1 MRSQGVLVFALFFSL
16 SKTEYIR
23 LESDRVS
30 AGREG
35 CSMPQPPV
43 GATVSHAQESEWEIF
58 RTLITHDDRN
68 SYYVVSSD
76 ASGSWEDT
84 AVKSE
89 SLSAIG
95 FNAKS
100 AYYMTHNG
108 FTSACRKSEQVRQL
122 NTLFFDLDCHDR
134 DLQETR
140 AIVGQTLSAL
150 KTAVGDGTLPQPT
163 MTIDTGRGVQLFYVL
178 TRSIPYRV
186 SANGQVNI
194 KSVKLFENVQKRMAS
209 LLDSVVSSIKGMSV
223 DRATFDVSRVSRIP
237 GTFNAKAGRY
247 ASLCDYSFDALY
259 SLSKLS
265 ELIPART
272 EQPSYKTDLKRVFKK
287 TSSIINYQPLLK
299 SRLAKIIELQK
310 LRNFNCEGN
319 RELMSFV
326 FYNTA
331 VQVYPHEIAQQKLGS
346 FNNNFMNPL
355 NASELK
361 GIIKSVDSV
370 TNLRGE
376 QGYYLIGANRLRELL
391 AMKLEEEVAIN
402 FFESK
407 RSVLRKEAKR
417 ITKEKR
423 DQRNARIVTLY
434 RQGSHTYA
442 SIAKQVLC
450 SVRTVATVIGSYK
463 RNQHQRV
470 LVNLNRYNKK
480 VLDTCNFLS
489 YEFKEC
495 LLPQSARFFVTSNYC
510 SSLTE
515 TLPTSVSVTLAWE
528 GFCLTIRRFIYNQRL
543 VQ

>member
-1 MRSQGVLVFALFFSL
+1 
-16 SKTEYIR
+16 
-23 LESDRVS
+23 
-30 AGREG
+30 
-35 CSMPQPPV
+35 MPQPPV
-43 GATVSHAQESEWEIF
+43 GATVSHVQESEWEIF

-140 AIVGQTLSAL
+140 AIVIQTLDTL
-150 KTAVGDGTLPQPT
+150 KQAVGDGALPQPT

-209 LLDSVVSSIKGMSV
+209 LLDSVVSSIKGISV

-237 GTFNAKAGRY
+237 GTFNAKARRY

-265 ELIPART
+265 GLIPART
-272 EQPSYKTDLKRVFKK
+272 EQPSCKTDLKRAFKK
-287 TSSIINYQPLLK
+287 TSSVINYQPLLK

-310 LRNFNCEGN
+310 LRNFNCKGN

-331 VQVYPHEIAQQKLGS
+331 VQVYPHEIAQQKLSS
-346 FNNNFMNPL
+346 FNNNFINPL
-355 NASELK
+355 NVSELN

-370 TNLRGE
+370 TNMRGE

-391 AMKLEEEVAIN
+391 AMTLKEEVTIN

-423 DQRNARIVTLY
+423 DQRNARIVTLF

-442 SIAKQVLC
+442 SIAKQVMC
-450 SVRTVATVIGSYK
+450 SVRTVATVISSYK
-463 RNQHQRV
+463 QNQHQRV
-470 LVNLNRYNKK
+470 LVNVSRYNKK
-480 VLDTCNFLS
+480 VLDACNFLS

-495 LLPQSARFFVTSNYC
+495 LLFQSLRFFVTPGYSF
-510 SSLTE
+510 LTG
-515 TLPTSVSVTLAWE
+515 TLPASVSVTLVWE
-528 GFCLTIRRFIYNQRL
+528 GSFFAIRRFIYNQRL

>member
-1 MRSQGVLVFALFFSL
+1 
-16 SKTEYIR
+16 
-23 LESDRVS
+23 
-30 AGREG
+30 
-35 CSMPQPPV
+35 MPQPPV
-43 GATVSHAQESEWEIF
+43 GAAVSRVQKSEWEIF

-95 FNAKS
+95 FNTKS

-150 KTAVGDGTLPQPT
+150 KTAVGNGTLPQPT

-265 ELIPART
+265 GLIPART

-331 VQVYPHEIAQQKLGS
+331 VQVYPHEVAQQKLSS
-346 FNNNFMNPL
+346 FNNNFINPL
-355 NASELK
+355 NVSELN
-361 GIIKSVDSV
+361 GITKSVDSV
-370 TNLRGE
+370 INMRGE

-391 AMKLEEEVAIN
+391 AMTLEEEVAIN

-495 LLPQSARFFVTSNYC
+495 LLPQSPRFFVTSNYC

>member
-1 MRSQGVLVFALFFSL
+1 
-16 SKTEYIR
+16 
-23 LESDRVS
+23 
-30 AGREG
+30 
-35 CSMPQPPV
+35 MPQPPV
-43 GATVSHAQESEWEIF
+43 GATVSHVQESEWEIF

-89 SLSAIG
+89 SLSVIG
-95 FNAKS
+95 FNTKS

-140 AIVGQTLSAL
+140 AIVSQTLDTL
-150 KTAVGDGTLPQPT
+150 KQAVGGGTLPQPT

-209 LLDSVVSSIKGMSV
+209 LLDSVVSSIRGISV

-272 EQPSYKTDLKRVFKK
+272 EQPNYKTDLKRAFKK

-331 VQVYPHEIAQQKLGS
+331 VQVYPHEVAQQKLSS
-346 FNNNFMNPL
+346 FNNNFINPL
-355 NASELK
+355 NVSELN
-361 GIIKSVDSV
+361 GITKSVDSV
-370 TNLRGE
+370 TNMRGE

-391 AMKLEEEVAIN
+391 TMTLEEEVAIN

-423 DQRNARIVTLY
+423 EQRNARIVTLY
-434 RQGSHTYA
+434 RQGSYTYA
-442 SIAKQVLC
+442 SIAKQVMC
-450 SVRTVATVIGSYK
+450 SVRTVATVISSYK
-463 RNQHQRV
+463 QNQHQRV
-470 LVNLNRYNKK
+470 LVNLTRYNKK
-480 VLDTCNFLS
+480 ILDACNFLS

-495 LLPQSARFFVTSNYC
+495 LLFQSPRFFVTFSYC
-510 SSLTE
+510 SPLTE
-515 TLPTSVSVTLAWE
+515 TLPASVSVTLAWE
-528 GFCLTIRRFIYNQRL
+528 GFLLAVRRFIYTQRL

>member
-43 GATVSHAQESEWEIF
+43 GATVSHVQESEWEIF

-95 FNAKS
+95 FNTKS

-134 DLQETR
+134 GLQETR
-140 AIVGQTLSAL
+140 AIVGRTLDTL
-150 KTAVGDGTLPQPT
+150 KQGVGDGILPQPT

-178 TRSIPYRV
+178 TRSIPYRA

-209 LLDSVVSSIKGMSV
+209 LLDSVVSSIRGISV

-265 ELIPART
+265 ELIPAHT
-272 EQPSYKTDLKRVFKK
+272 EQPSYKTDLKRAFKQ

-331 VQVYPHEIAQQKLGS
+331 VQVYPHEVAQQKLSS
-346 FNNNFMNPL
+346 FNNNFINPL
-355 NASELK
+355 NVSELN
-361 GIIKSVDSV
+361 GITKSVDSV
-370 TNLRGE
+370 TNMRGE

-391 AMKLEEEVAIN
+391 AMTLEEEVAIN
-402 FFESK
+402 FFESN

-434 RQGSHTYA
+434 RQGSYTYA
-442 SIAKQVLC
+442 SIAKQVMC
-450 SVRTVATVIGSYK
+450 SVRTVATVISSYK
-463 RNQHQRV
+463 QNQHQRI
-470 LVNLNRYNKK
+470 LVNLTRYNKK
-480 VLDTCNFLS
+480 VLDACNFLS
-489 YEFKEC
+489 YESKEC
-495 LLPQSARFFVTSNYC
+495 LLSQSLRFFVTSSYC

-515 TLPTSVSVTLAWE
+515 TLPASVSVTLAWE
-528 GFCLTIRRFIYNQRL
+528 GFLLAVRRFIYTQRL

>member
-1 MRSQGVLVFALFFSL
+1 
-16 SKTEYIR
+16 
-23 LESDRVS
+23 
-30 AGREG
+30 
-35 CSMPQPPV
+35 MPQPPV
-43 GATVSHAQESEWEIF
+43 GATVSRVQESEWEIF

-95 FNAKS
+95 FNTKS

-140 AIVGQTLSAL
+140 AIVIQTLDTL
-150 KTAVGDGTLPQPT
+150 KQAVGDGILPQPT

-178 TRSIPYRV
+178 TRSIPYRT
-186 SANGQVNI
+186 SANSQVNI

-209 LLDSVVSSIKGMSV
+209 LLDSVVSSIKGISV

-265 ELIPART
+265 GLIPTCA
-272 EQPSYKTDLKRVFKK
+272 EQPSCKTDLKRAFKK

-310 LRNFNCEGN
+310 LRNFNCKGN

-331 VQVYPHEIAQQKLGS
+331 VQVYPHEIAQQKLSS
-346 FNNNFMNPL
+346 FNNNFINPL
-355 NASELK
+355 NVSELN

-370 TNLRGE
+370 TNMRGE

-391 AMKLEEEVAIN
+391 AMTLEEEVAIN

-423 DQRNARIVTLY
+423 DQRNARIVTLF

-442 SIAKQVLC
+442 SIAKQVMC
-450 SVRTVATVIGSYK
+450 SVRTVATVISSYK
-463 RNQHQRV
+463 QNQHQRV
-470 LVNLNRYNKK
+470 LVNVSRYNKK
-480 VLDTCNFLS
+480 VLDACNFLS

-495 LLPQSARFFVTSNYC
+495 LLFQSPRFFVTPWYSF
-510 SSLTE
+510 LTE
-515 TLPTSVSVTLAWE
+515 SLPASVSVTLARE
-528 GFCLTIRRFIYNQRL
+528 GFFFAIRRFIYNQRL

>member
-1 MRSQGVLVFALFFSL
+1 
-16 SKTEYIR
+16 
-23 LESDRVS
+23 
-30 AGREG
+30 
-35 CSMPQPPV
+35 MPQPPV
-43 GATVSHAQESEWEIF
+43 GATVSHVQESEWEIF

-95 FNAKS
+95 FNTKS

-140 AIVGQTLSAL
+140 AIVCQTLDTL
-150 KTAVGDGTLPQPT
+150 KQAVGDETLPQPT

-194 KSVKLFENVQKRMAS
+194 KSVKFFENVQKRMAS
-209 LLDSVVSSIKGMSV
+209 LLDSVVSSIRGISV

-391 AMKLEEEVAIN
+391 AMTLEEEVAIN

-417 ITKEKR
+417 VTKEKR
-423 DQRNARIVTLY
+423 DQRNTRIVTLY

-442 SIAKQVLC
+442 SIAKQVMC
-450 SVRTVATVIGSYK
+450 SVRTVATVISTYK
-463 RNQHQRV
+463 QKQRQHL
-470 LVNLNRYNKK
+470 LVNVSRYNKK
-480 VLDTCNFLS
+480 VLNACNLLS
-489 YEFKEC
+489 YESNES
-495 LLPQSARFFVTSNYC
+495 LLPRTSRFLVTSDC
-510 SSLTE
+510 CVSLTG
-515 TLPTSVSVTLAWE
+515 TLPASVSVTLAWE
-528 GFCLTIRRFIYNQRL
+528 GSFFAIRRFIYNQRL

>member
-1 MRSQGVLVFALFFSL
+1 
-16 SKTEYIR
+16 
-23 LESDRVS
+23 
-30 AGREG
+30 
-35 CSMPQPPV
+35 MPQPPV
-43 GATVSHAQESEWEIF
+43 GATVSHVQESEWEIF

-89 SLSAIG
+89 SLSVIG

-140 AIVGQTLSAL
+140 AIVGRTLDTL
-150 KTAVGDGTLPQPT
+150 KQAVGDGILPQPT
-163 MTIDTGRGVQLFYVL
+163 MTVDTGRGVQLFYVL

-186 SANGQVNI
+186 SANDQVNI
-194 KSVKLFENVQKRMAS
+194 KSVKLFENMQKRMAS
-209 LLDSVVSSIKGMSV
+209 LLDSVVSSIKGISV

-265 ELIPART
+265 RLIPAHA
-272 EQPSYKTDLKRVFKK
+272 EQPSRKTDLKRAFKR

-331 VQVYPHEIAQQKLGS
+331 VQVYPHEIAQQKLSS
-346 FNNNFMNPL
+346 FNNNFINPL
-355 NASELK
+355 NVSELN
-361 GIIKSVDSV
+361 GITKSVDTV
-370 TNLRGE
+370 TNMRGE

-391 AMKLEEEVAIN
+391 AMTLEEEVAIN

-423 DQRNARIVTLY
+423 EQRNARIVTLY

-442 SIAKQVLC
+442 SIAKQVMC
-450 SVRTVATVIGSYK
+450 SVRTVATVISSYK
-463 RNQHQRV
+463 QNQRQRV
-470 LVNLNRYNKK
+470 LLNVSRYNKK
-480 VLDTCNFLS
+480 VLNTCNFLS

-495 LLPQSARFFVTSNYC
+495 LLPHSSSCC
-510 SSLTE
+510 SFLTE
-515 TLPTSVSVTLAWE
+515 TLPASVSVTLAWE
-528 GFCLTIRRFIYNQRL
+528 GFLLAIRRFIYNQRL

>member
-1 MRSQGVLVFALFFSL
+1 
-16 SKTEYIR
+16 
-23 LESDRVS
+23 
-30 AGREG
+30 
-35 CSMPQPPV
+35 MPQPPV
-43 GATVSHAQESEWEIF
+43 GATVSHVQESEWEIF

-95 FNAKS
+95 FNTKS

-140 AIVGQTLSAL
+140 AIVGQTLDTL
-150 KTAVGDGTLPQPT
+150 KQAVGDGILPQPT

-194 KSVKLFENVQKRMAS
+194 KSTKLFENVQKRMAS
-209 LLDSVVSSIKGMSV
+209 LLDSVVSSIKGISV

-272 EQPSYKTDLKRVFKK
+272 EQPSYKTNLKRAFKK
-287 TSSIINYQPLLK
+287 TSSVINYQPLLK

-331 VQVYPHEIAQQKLGS
+331 VQVYPHEIAQQKLSS
-346 FNNNFMNPL
+346 FNNNFINPL
-355 NASELK
+355 NVSELN
-361 GIIKSVDSV
+361 GITKSVDTV
-370 TNLRGE
+370 TNMRGE
-376 QGYYLIGANRLRELL
+376 QGYYLISANRLRELL
-391 AMKLEEEVAIN
+391 AMTLKEEVAIN

-407 RSVLRKEAKR
+407 RLVMRKEAKR

-423 DQRNARIVTLY
+423 EQRNARIITLY

-442 SIAKQVLC
+442 SIAKQAMC
-450 SVRTVATVIGSYK
+450 SVRTVATVISSYK
-463 RNQHQRV
+463 RNQRQRV
-470 LVNLNRYNKK
+470 LVNLTRYNKK
-480 VLDTCNFLS
+480 VLDACKFLS
-489 YEFKEC
+489 YEFKKC
-495 LLPQSARFFVTSNYC
+495 LLSQSPRFFVTSSCC
-510 SSLTE
+510 SSLTK
-515 TLPTSVSVTLAWE
+515 TLPAGVFVTSAWE
-528 GFCLTIRRFIYNQRL
+528 GFILAMRRFIYTLRL

>member
-23 LESDRVS
+23 LESDRIS

-43 GATVSHAQESEWEIF
+43 GAAVSRVQESEWEIF

-95 FNAKS
+95 FNTKS

-265 ELIPART
+265 GLIPART

-331 VQVYPHEIAQQKLGS
+331 VQVYPHEVAQQKLSS
-346 FNNNFMNPL
+346 FNNNFINPL
-355 NASELK
+355 NVSELN
-361 GIIKSVDSV
+361 GITKSVDSV
-370 TNLRGE
+370 INMRGE

-391 AMKLEEEVAIN
+391 AMTLEEEVAIN

-495 LLPQSARFFVTSNYC
+495 LLPQSPRFFVTSNYC

>member
-1 MRSQGVLVFALFFSL
+1 
-16 SKTEYIR
+16 
-23 LESDRVS
+23 
-30 AGREG
+30 
-35 CSMPQPPV
+35 
-43 GATVSHAQESEWEIF
+43 
-58 RTLITHDDRN
+58 
-68 SYYVVSSD
+68 
-76 ASGSWEDT
+76 
-84 AVKSE
+84 
-89 SLSAIG
+89 
-95 FNAKS
+95 
-100 AYYMTHNG
+100 
-108 FTSACRKSEQVRQL
+108 
-122 NTLFFDLDCHDR
+122 
-134 DLQETR
+134 
-140 AIVGQTLSAL
+140 
-150 KTAVGDGTLPQPT
+150 
-163 MTIDTGRGVQLFYVL
+163 
-178 TRSIPYRV
+178 
-186 SANGQVNI
+186 
-194 KSVKLFENVQKRMAS
+194 MAS

-237 GTFNAKAGRY
+237 GTFNAKARRY

-265 ELIPART
+265 GLIPART
-272 EQPSYKTDLKRVFKK
+272 EQPSCKTDLKRAFKK

-331 VQVYPHEIAQQKLGS
+331 VQVYPHEVAQQKLSS
-346 FNNNFMNPL
+346 FNNNFINPL
-355 NASELK
+355 NVSELN
-361 GIIKSVDSV
+361 GITKSVDSV
-370 TNLRGE
+370 INMRGE

-391 AMKLEEEVAIN
+391 AMKLEEEVAID

-417 ITKEKR
+417 VTKEKR
-423 DQRNARIVTLY
+423 DQRNTRIVTLY

-442 SIAKQVLC
+442 SIAKQVMC
-450 SVRTVATVIGSYK
+450 SVRTVATVISAYK
-463 RNQHQRV
+463 QKQRQHV
-470 LVNLNRYNKK
+470 LVNVSRYNKK

-495 LLPQSARFFVTSNYC
+495 LLPQSLRFFVTSNYC

-528 GFCLTIRRFIYNQRL
+528 GFCLTTRRFIYNQRL

>member
-1 MRSQGVLVFALFFSL
+1 
-16 SKTEYIR
+16 
-23 LESDRVS
+23 
-30 AGREG
+30 
-35 CSMPQPPV
+35 MPQPPV
-43 GATVSHAQESEWEIF
+43 GAAVPHMQGSEWEIF

-89 SLSAIG
+89 SLPAMG
-95 FNAKS
+95 FNTKS

-122 NTLFFDLDCHDR
+122 NALFFDLDCHDQGLR
-134 DLQETR
+134 ETR
-140 AIVGQTLSAL
+140 AIVSQTLSTL
-150 KTAVGDGTLPQPT
+150 KHAVADGVLPQPT
-163 MTIDTGRGVQLFYVL
+163 MTIDSGRGVQLFYVL

-186 SANGQVNI
+186 NANGQVNI

-209 LLDSVVSSIKGMSV
+209 LLDSVISPIQGISV

-237 GTFNAKAGRY
+237 GTYNAKAGRF
-247 ASLCDYSFDALY
+247 ATLCDYSLDALY
-259 SLSKLS
+259 SLSGLS
-265 ELIPART
+265 SFASAHAAEPIR
-272 EQPSYKTDLKRVFKK
+272 SNNLKRAFKK
-287 TSSIINYQPLLK
+287 TASVLNYQPMMN
-299 SRLAKIIELQK
+299 SRLAKITELQK

-331 VQVYPHEIAQQKLGS
+331 VQVYPHEIAQRKLID
-346 FNNNFMNPL
+346 FNNAFINPL
-355 NASELK
+355 NQSELD

-391 AMKLEEEVAIN
+391 GMTLEEEMAIN

-417 ITKEKR
+417 ITKAKR
-423 DQRNARIVTLY
+423 EQRNARIVALF

-442 SIAKQVLC
+442 SIAKQVVC
-450 SVRTVATVIGSYK
+450 SVRTVAAVISSYK
-463 RNQHQRV
+463 QTQRQPV
-470 LVNLNRYNKK
+470 LVSTTRYNKK
-480 VLDTCNFLS
+480 VLAACNFLS
-489 YEFKEC
+489 YEFKKC
-495 LLPQSARFFVTSNYC
+495 LLPTSLPFLPFLVTPSFLSLFRFPMTK
-510 SSLTE
+510 
-515 TLPTSVSVTLAWE
+515 TLPTSVFVTRWE
-528 GFCLTIRRFIYNQRL
+528 GFILAVCRYFHTMRL
-543 VQ
+543 IE

>member
-1 MRSQGVLVFALFFSL
+1 
-16 SKTEYIR
+16 
-23 LESDRVS
+23 
-30 AGREG
+30 
-35 CSMPQPPV
+35 MPQPPV
-43 GATVSHAQESEWEIF
+43 GATVSHVQESEWEIF

-95 FNAKS
+95 FNTKS

-140 AIVGQTLSAL
+140 AIVCQTLDTL
-150 KTAVGDGTLPQPT
+150 KQAVGDETLPQPT

-194 KSVKLFENVQKRMAS
+194 KSVKFFENVQKRMAS
-209 LLDSVVSSIKGMSV
+209 LLDSVVSSIRGISV

-417 ITKEKR
+417 VTKEKR
-423 DQRNARIVTLY
+423 DQRNTRIVTLY

-442 SIAKQVLC
+442 SIAKQVMC
-450 SVRTVATVIGSYK
+450 SVRTVATVISAYK
-463 RNQHQRV
+463 QKQRQHV
-470 LVNLNRYNKK
+470 LVNVSRYNKK
-480 VLDTCNFLS
+480 VLNACNFLS
-489 YEFKEC
+489 YEFKKC
-495 LLPQSARFFVTSNYC
+495 LLPQSPRFFVTSNYC

>member
-1 MRSQGVLVFALFFSL
+1 MSRQQS
-16 SKTEYIR
+16 
-23 LESDRVS
+23 S
-30 AGREG
+30 AAA
-35 CSMPQPPV
+35 S
-43 GATVSHAQESEWEIF
+43 SIQESEWEAF
-58 RTLITHDDRN
+58 YRLITHDDRN
-68 SYYVVSSD
+68 SYYVVSSC
-76 ASGSWEDT
+76 ANGTWTDT
-84 AVKSE
+84 AVKKD
-89 SLSAIG
+89 SLPALG
-95 FNAKS
+95 FNPRAS
-100 AYYMTHNG
+100 YYMTHNG
-108 FTSACRKSEQVRQL
+108 FTSTCRKSEQVRQL

-140 AIVGQTLSAL
+140 AIVIQTLDTL
-150 KTAVGDGTLPQPT
+150 KQAVGDGTLPQPT

-178 TRSIPYRV
+178 TRSIPYRT

-209 LLDSVVSSIKGMSV
+209 LLDSVISPIEGMSV

-237 GTFNAKAGRY
+237 GTFNAKARRY

-265 ELIPART
+265 GLIPART
-272 EQPSYKTDLKRVFKK
+272 KQPSCKTDLKRAFKK

-331 VQVYPHEIAQQKLGS
+331 VQVYPHEIAQQKLSS
-346 FNNNFMNPL
+346 FNNNFINPL
-355 NASELK
+355 NVSELN

-370 TNLRGE
+370 TNMRGE

-391 AMKLEEEVAIN
+391 AMTLEEEVAIN

-423 DQRNARIVTLY
+423 DQRNARIVTLF

-442 SIAKQVLC
+442 SIAKQVMC
-450 SVRTVATVIGSYK
+450 SVRTVATVISSYK
-463 RNQHQRV
+463 QNQHQRV
-470 LVNLNRYNKK
+470 LVNVSRYNKK

-489 YEFKEC
+489 YEFQEC
-495 LLPQSARFFVTSNYC
+495 LLFQSPRFFVTPGYSF
-510 SSLTE
+510 LTE
-515 TLPTSVSVTLAWE
+515 TLPASVSVTLARE
-528 GFCLTIRRFIYNQRL
+528 GFFFAIRRFIYNQRL

>member
-1 MRSQGVLVFALFFSL
+1 
-16 SKTEYIR
+16 
-23 LESDRVS
+23 
-30 AGREG
+30 
-35 CSMPQPPV
+35 MPQPPV
-43 GATVSHAQESEWEIF
+43 GATVSHVQESEWEIF

-95 FNAKS
+95 FNTKS

-140 AIVGQTLSAL
+140 AIVGQTLDTL
-150 KTAVGDGTLPQPT
+150 KQAVGDGILPQPT

-194 KSVKLFENVQKRMAS
+194 KSTKLFENVQKRMAS
-209 LLDSVVSSIKGMSV
+209 LLDSVVSSIKGISV

-272 EQPSYKTDLKRVFKK
+272 EQPSYKTNLKRAFKK
-287 TSSIINYQPLLK
+287 TSSVINYQPLLK

-331 VQVYPHEIAQQKLGS
+331 VQVYPHEIAQQKLSS
-346 FNNNFMNPL
+346 FNNNFINPL
-355 NASELK
+355 NVSELN
-361 GIIKSVDSV
+361 GITKSVDTV
-370 TNLRGE
+370 TNMRGE

-391 AMKLEEEVAIN
+391 AMTLKEEVAIN

-423 DQRNARIVTLY
+423 EQRNARIVTLY
-434 RQGSHTYA
+434 RQGSYTYA
-442 SIAKQVLC
+442 SIAKQVMC
-450 SVRTVATVIGSYK
+450 SVRTVATVISSYK
-463 RNQHQRV
+463 QNQHQRV
-470 LVNLNRYNKK
+470 LVNLTRYNKK
-480 VLDTCNFLS
+480 ILDACNFLS

-495 LLPQSARFFVTSNYC
+495 LLFQSPRFFVTSSYC
-510 SSLTE
+510 FSLTE
-515 TLPTSVSVTLAWE
+515 TLPASVSVTCRE
-528 GFCLTIRRFIYNQRL
+528 GFLLAVRRFIYTQRL

>member
-1 MRSQGVLVFALFFSL
+1 ML
-16 SKTEYIR
+16 
-23 LESDRVS
+23 
-30 AGREG
+30 
-35 CSMPQPPV
+35 QPPV
-43 GATVSHAQESEWEIF
+43 GAAVSHVQGSEWEIF

-89 SLSAIG
+89 SLPAMG
-95 FNAKS
+95 FNTKS

-122 NTLFFDLDCHDR
+122 NALFFDLDCHDQG
-134 DLQETR
+134 LTETR
-140 AIVGQTLSAL
+140 AIVSQALGTL
-150 KTAVGDGTLPQPT
+150 KQAVADGVLPQPT
-163 MTIDTGRGVQLFYVL
+163 MTIDSGRGVQLFYVL

-186 SANGQVNI
+186 NANGQVNI

-209 LLDSVVSSIKGMSV
+209 LLDSVISSIQGISV

-237 GTFNAKAGRY
+237 GTYNAKAGRF
-247 ASLCDYSFDALY
+247 AKLCDYSFDALY

-265 ELIPART
+265 ELAPAHAKQLSSNT
-272 EQPSYKTDLKRVFKK
+272 NLKRAFKK

-310 LRNFNCEGN
+310 LRNFDCEGN

-331 VQVYPHEIAQQKLGS
+331 VQVYPHEIAQQKLSS
-346 FNNNFMNPL
+346 FNNNFLNPL
-355 NASELK
+355 NVSELN

-370 TNLRGE
+370 TNMRGE

-391 AMKLEEEVAIN
+391 AMTLEEEVAIN

-407 RSVLRKEAKR
+407 RSALRKEAKR

-423 DQRNARIVTLY
+423 NQRNARIIALF

-442 SIAKQVLC
+442 SIAKQVMC
-450 SVRTVATVIGSYK
+450 SVRTVATVISSYK
-463 RNQHQRV
+463 QNQRQHT
-470 LVNLNRYNKK
+470 LVSISRYNKK
-480 VLDTCNFLS
+480 VLDACNFLS
-489 YEFKEC
+489 HEFKKC
-495 LLPQSARFFVTSNYC
+495 LLSFAPRFIVTLDC
-510 SSLTE
+510 PISLTE
-515 TLPTSVSVTLAWE
+515 TLPASVSVTLAWE
-528 GFCLTIRRFIYNQRL
+528 GFLLAIRRFIYTKRL

>member
-1 MRSQGVLVFALFFSL
+1 
-16 SKTEYIR
+16 
-23 LESDRVS
+23 
-30 AGREG
+30 
-35 CSMPQPPV
+35 MPQPPV
-43 GATVSHAQESEWEIF
+43 GATVSHVQESEWEIF
-58 RTLITHDDRN
+58 RTLITHDDRS

-89 SLSAIG
+89 SLPAIG

-140 AIVGQTLSAL
+140 AIVSQTLSTL
-150 KTAVGDGTLPQPT
+150 KTAVREGVLPEPT
-163 MTIDTGRGVQLFYVL
+163 MTIDSGRGVQLFYVL

-186 SANGQVNI
+186 KANGQVNI

-209 LLDSVVSSIKGMSV
+209 LLDSVISPIKGMSV

-237 GTFNAKAGRY
+237 GTYNAKARRF
-247 ASLCDYSFDALY
+247 AKLCEHSFDALY

-265 ELIPART
+265 EFVPVRA
-272 EQPSYKTDLKRVFKK
+272 EQPNRKTDLKRAFKK
-287 TSSIINYQPLLK
+287 TSSIISYQPLLK

-331 VQVYPHEIAQQKLGS
+331 VQVYPHEIAQQKLS
-346 FNNNFMNPL
+346 FFNNNFMNPL
-355 NASELK
+355 NESELK

-391 AMKLEEEVAIN
+391 AMTLDEEVAIN

-423 DQRNARIVTLY
+423 EQRNARIVTLY
-434 RQGSHTYA
+434 RQGSYTYA
-442 SIAKQVLC
+442 SIAKHVMC
-450 SVRTVATVIGSYK
+450 SVRTVATVISSYK
-463 RNQHQRV
+463 QNQRKRV
-470 LVNLNRYNKK
+470 LVNVSRYNKK
-480 VLDTCNFLS
+480 VLDACNFLS

-495 LLPQSARFFVTSNYC
+495 LLPQAPRSFVTSDC
-510 SSLTE
+510 CISLTE

-528 GFCLTIRRFIYNQRL
+528 GFIFVIRRFIYTKRL

>member
-43 GATVSHAQESEWEIF
+43 GVAVSHVQESEWEIF

-140 AIVGQTLSAL
+140 AIVSKTLDTL
-150 KTAVGDGTLPQPT
+150 KQAVGGGTLPQPT

-209 LLDSVVSSIKGMSV
+209 LLDSVVSSIKGISV

-265 ELIPART
+265 GLIPARA
-272 EQPSYKTDLKRVFKK
+272 EQPNCKTNLKRAFKK

-331 VQVYPHEIAQQKLGS
+331 VQVYPHEIAQQKLSS
-346 FNNNFMNPL
+346 FNNNFINPL
-355 NASELK
+355 NVSELN
-361 GIIKSVDSV
+361 GITKSVDSV
-370 TNLRGE
+370 TNMRGE

-391 AMKLEEEVAIN
+391 AMTLEEEVAIN

-417 ITKEKR
+417 TTKEKR
-423 DQRNARIVTLY
+423 EQRNARIVTLY

-470 LVNLNRYNKK
+470 LVNLSRYNKK
-480 VLDTCNFLS
+480 VLDACNFLP

-495 LLPQSARFFVTSNYC
+495 LLSQSPRFFVTSSYC

-515 TLPTSVSVTLAWE
+515 TLPASVSVTLAWE
-528 GFCLTIRRFIYNQRL
+528 GFLLAMRRFIYTQRL

>member
-43 GATVSHAQESEWEIF
+43 GAAVSHVQGGEWEIF

-89 SLSAIG
+89 SLPAMG

-122 NTLFFDLDCHDR
+122 NALFFDLDCHDQS
-134 DLQETR
+134 LQKTR
-140 AIVGQTLSAL
+140 AIVNQTLSTL
-150 KTAVGDGTLPQPT
+150 EQAVGEGDLPQPT
-163 MTIDTGRGVQLFYVL
+163 MTIDSGRGVQLFYVL
-178 TRSIPYRV
+178 ARSIPYRV
-186 SANGQVNI
+186 SSNGLVNT
-194 KSVKLFENVQKRMAS
+194 KSVKLFESVQKRMAS
-209 LLDSVVSSIKGMSV
+209 LLDSVISPIKGISV

-237 GTFNAKAGRY
+237 GTYNAKARRF
-247 ASLCDYSFDALY
+247 AKLCDYSFDALY

-265 ELIPART
+265 DFAPART
-272 EQPSYKTDLKRVFKK
+272 EQSDRKTNLKRAFKK
-287 TSSIINYQPLLK
+287 TASVINYQPLLK

-310 LRNFNCEGN
+310 FRNFNCEGN

-331 VQVYPHEIAQQKLGS
+331 VQVYPHEIARQKLSRFNSS
-346 FNNNFMNPL
+346 FLNPL
-355 NASELK
+355 NNSELN
-361 GIIKSVDSV
+361 GIVRSVDSV

-376 QGYYLIGANRLRELL
+376 HGYYLIGANRLRDLL
-391 AMKLEEEVAIN
+391 GMTLEEEIAIN

-407 RSVLRKEAKR
+407 RSILRKEAKR

-423 DQRNARIVTLY
+423 EQRNARIIALF

-442 SIAKQVLC
+442 SIAKQVKC

-463 RNQHQRV
+463 ENQRQRV
-470 LVNLNRYNKK
+470 LVNVSRYNKK
-480 VLDTCNFLS
+480 VLDACNFLS
-489 YEFKEC
+489 YEFKQC
-495 LLPQSARFFVTSNYC
+495 LLHQSYKFFVASECC
-510 SSLTE
+510 SRVTE
-515 TLPTSVSVTLAWE
+515 TLPSSVSVTLVWE
-528 GFCLTIRRFIYNQRL
+528 GFLIAIRRFIYTKRL

>member
-1 MRSQGVLVFALFFSL
+1 MQG
-16 SKTEYIR
+16 
-23 LESDRVS
+23 
-30 AGREG
+30 
-35 CSMPQPPV
+35 
-43 GATVSHAQESEWEIF
+43 SEWEIF

-89 SLSAIG
+89 SLPAIG
-95 FNAKS
+95 FNTKS

-122 NTLFFDLDCHDR
+122 NALFFDLDCHDR

-140 AIVGQTLSAL
+140 ATVSQTLNSL
-150 KTAVGDGTLPQPT
+150 KQAVAEGTLPQPT
-163 MTIDTGRGVQLFYVL
+163 MTIDSGRGVQLFYVL

-209 LLDSVVSSIKGMSV
+209 LLDSVVSSIQGISV

-237 GTFNAKAGRY
+237 GTYNAKAGRF
-247 ASLCDYSFDALY
+247 AKLCDYSFDALY

-265 ELIPART
+265 EFVPARAK
-272 EQPSYKTDLKRVFKK
+272 QLSSNTDLKRAFKK

-299 SRLAKIIELQK
+299 SRLVKIIELQK
-310 LRNFNCEGN
+310 LRNFDCEGN

-331 VQVYPHEIAQQKLGS
+331 VQVYPHEIANQKLSS
-346 FNNNFMNPL
+346 FNSNFKNPL
-355 NASELK
+355 NASELN

-391 AMKLEEEVAIN
+391 AMTLEEEVAIN

-423 DQRNARIVTLY
+423 EQRNARIIALF

-442 SIAKQVLC
+442 SIAKQIMC
-450 SVRTVATVIGSYK
+450 SVRTVATVISSYK
-463 RNQHQRV
+463 QYQRHRA
-470 LVNLNRYNKK
+470 LVNISRYNKK
-480 VLDTCNFLS
+480 VLDACNFLS
-489 YEFKEC
+489 YEFREC
-495 LLPQSARFFVTSNYC
+495 LLLLTPSFFVTRNWFI
-510 SSLTE
+510 SLTE

-528 GFCLTIRRFIYNQRL
+528 GFFFAIRRFIYTRRL

>member
-43 GATVSHAQESEWEIF
+43 GATASHVQESEWEIF

-95 FNAKS
+95 FNTKS

-140 AIVGQTLSAL
+140 AIVCQTLDTL
-150 KTAVGDGTLPQPT
+150 KQAVGDETLPQPT

-194 KSVKLFENVQKRMAS
+194 KSVKFFENVQKRMAS
-209 LLDSVVSSIKGMSV
+209 LLDSVVSSIRGISV

-331 VQVYPHEIAQQKLGS
+331 VQVYPHEVAQQKLSS
-346 FNNNFMNPL
+346 FNNNFINPL
-355 NASELK
+355 NVSELN
-361 GIIKSVDSV
+361 GITKSVDSV
-370 TNLRGE
+370 INMRGE

-391 AMKLEEEVAIN
+391 AMTLEEEVAIN

-495 LLPQSARFFVTSNYC
+495 LLPQSPRFFVTSNYC